1 MTMASMSTLFPASR
15 ASSSS
20 SSSSLSSLSSTT
32 RSTTGGCR
40 ICCSSSS
47 SQNET
52 KEYGGTRASISG
64 VTRRRNDNT
73 NDAFVFVSA
82 AQKRQT
88 LNKCFPR
95 SSFNTT
101 TNVTRAAAVAVAA
114 AATTTTTTTTGDI
127 ENEDENKKKRKSN
140 KLPTRMV
147 VETAM
152 LAAMTGLSFHLSASF
167 RLETYLGSLFPLP
180 IVVASA
186 RWGDIA
192 AWRTLLVAFLLLTL
206 LSGPL
211 RASNYACL
219 HGFTGLALGLCWKR
233 KFSWVQSVPISA
245 LARTVG
251 VFSSLAVSSL
261 VIRENVLRLMV
272 QQVYAL
278 IDQICATLGATFVP
292 NMTAILCVAF
302 VFVILNSLSYT
313 LILHL
318 VYSIALVTA
327 TPDGNFSNAPL
338 KVRRAL
344 GLPSAFMQ

>member
-20 SSSSLSSLSSTT
+20 SSSFSLSSLSSTT

-47 SQNET
+47 SENET

-101 TNVTRAAAVAVAA
+101 TNVTRAAAVAV
-114 AATTTTTTTTGDI
+114 DI

>member
-1 MTMASMSTLFPASR
+1 MTSASMLFRST

-20 SSSSLSSLSSTT
+20 SSSSSSSWSRAGCRTKSSTGCHFSSSSKNRGKRVSIESGNTKRRNDACTAQKRRTPNCFRRSSTT
-32 RSTTGGCR
+32 
-40 ICCSSSS
+40 II
-47 SQNET
+47 
-52 KEYGGTRASISG
+52 TRAM
-64 VTRRRNDNT
+64 V
-73 NDAFVFVSA
+73 
-82 AQKRQT
+82 
-88 LNKCFPR
+88 
-95 SSFNTT
+95 
-101 TNVTRAAAVAVAA
+101 AAVTAA
-114 AATTTTTTTTGDI
+114 AAAFGASTAG
-127 ENEDENKKKRKSN
+127 EVENKNKKTRKSN

-186 RWGDIA
+186 RWGDVA

-219 HGFTGLALGLCWKR
+219 HGFTGLALGMCWKR

-245 LARTVG
+245 LARTIG
-251 VFSSLAVSSL
+251 VFSSLAISSL
-261 VIRENVLRLMV
+261 IIRENVLRLMV

-338 KVRRAL
+338 KVRRSL

>member
-1 MTMASMSTLFPASR
+1 MMMASMSTLFPASR

-20 SSSSLSSLSSTT
+20 SSSSSLSSTT

-40 ICCSSSS
+40 SCCCSSSS
-47 SQNET
+47 SSSSSKNET

-95 SSFNTT
+95 SSSNTT
-101 TNVTRAAAVAVAA
+101 TRA
-114 AATTTTTTTTGDI
+114 AATTTTTTTTGDM

>member
-15 ASSSS
+15 ASSSSSS

-47 SQNET
+47 SENET

-101 TNVTRAAAVAVAA
+101 TNVTRAAAVAV
-114 AATTTTTTTTGDI
+114 DI

>member
-20 SSSSLSSLSSTT
+20 SSSFSLSSLSSTT

-47 SQNET
+47 SENET

-64 VTRRRNDNT
+64 VTRRRNNNT

-95 SSFNTT
+95 SSSNTT
-101 TNVTRAAAVAVAA
+101 TRA
-114 AATTTTTTTTGDI
+114 AATTTGDM
-127 ENEDENKKKRKSN
+127 ENDDENKKKRKSN

>member
-20 SSSSLSSLSSTT
+20 SSSFSLSSLSSTT

-47 SQNET
+47 SENET

-64 VTRRRNDNT
+64 VTRRRNNNT

-101 TNVTRAAAVAVAA
+101 TNVTRAAAVAV
-114 AATTTTTTTTGDI
+114 DI

>member
-15 ASSSS
+15 ASSSSS

-47 SQNET
+47 SENET

-101 TNVTRAAAVAVAA
+101 TNVTRAAAVAV
-114 AATTTTTTTTGDI
+114 DI

>member
-15 ASSSS
+15 ASSSSS

-40 ICCSSSS
+40 SCCCSSSS
-47 SQNET
+47 SKNET

-114 AATTTTTTTTGDI
+114 TTTTGDI
-127 ENEDENKKKRKSN
+127 ENEDEDKKKRKSN

>member
-1 MTMASMSTLFPASR
+1 MSIESGNTKRRNDACTAQKRRTPNCFR
-15 ASSSS
+15 R
-20 SSSSLSSLSSTT
+20 SSTT
-32 RSTTGGCR
+32 IT
-40 ICCSSSS
+40 
-47 SQNET
+47 
-52 KEYGGTRASISG
+52 TRAM
-64 VTRRRNDNT
+64 
-73 NDAFVFVSA
+73 
-82 AQKRQT
+82 
-88 LNKCFPR
+88 
-95 SSFNTT
+95 
-101 TNVTRAAAVAVAA
+101 AAAVTAA
-114 AATTTTTTTTGDI
+114 AAACGASTAG
-127 ENEDENKKKRKSN
+127 EVENKNKKTRKSN

-186 RWGDIA
+186 RWGDVA

-219 HGFTGLALGLCWKR
+219 HGFTGLALGMCWKR

-245 LARTVG
+245 LARTIG
-251 VFSSLAVSSL
+251 VFSSLAISSL

-272 QQVYAL
+272 QQVFAL
-278 IDQICATLGATFVP
+278 IDQIFATLGATFVP
-292 NMTAILCVAF
+292 NMTVILCVAF
-302 VFVILNSLSYT
+302 LFVILNSLSYT

-338 KVRRAL
+338 KVRRSL
-344 GLPSAFMQ
+344 G

>member
-1 MTMASMSTLFPASR
+1 MLSSFFYHHYHQSDGSSSH
-15 ASSSS
+15 SSSS
-20 SSSSLSSLSSTT
+20 S
-32 RSTTGGCR
+32 
-40 ICCSSSS
+40 IW
-47 SQNET
+47 
-52 KEYGGTRASISG
+52 
-64 VTRRRNDNT
+64 
-73 NDAFVFVSA
+73 
-82 AQKRQT
+82 
-88 LNKCFPR
+88 
-95 SSFNTT
+95 SFNSG
-101 TNVTRAAAVAVAA
+101 RS
-114 AATTTTTTTTGDI
+114 GKQKQ
-127 ENEDENKKKRKSN
+127 ENKKIEQVTDANGRRDGHAGCHDRLKFP
-140 KLPTRMV
+140 LIGV
-147 VETAM
+147 VQIGN
-152 LAAMTGLSFHLSASF
+152 LF
-167 RLETYLGSLFPLP
+167 RISLFPLP

-186 RWGDIA
+186 RWGDVA

-219 HGFTGLALGLCWKR
+219 HGFTGLALGMCWKR

-245 LARTVG
+245 LARTIG
-251 VFSSLAVSSL
+251 VFSSLAISSL

-338 KVRRAL
+338 KVRRSL

>member
-1 MTMASMSTLFPASR
+1 MTSVSMLFRSTASSSSSSP
-15 ASSSS
+15 SSSS
-20 SSSSLSSLSSTT
+20 SSSSSSWMRADCRTKST
-32 RSTTGGCR
+32 GCR
-40 ICCSSSS
+40 FSSSS
-47 SQNET
+47 KNRGKRVSIESGNT
-52 KEYGGTRASISG
+52 K
-64 VTRRRNDNT
+64 RRNDACT
-73 NDAFVFVSA
+73 S
-82 AQKRQT
+82 
-88 LNKCFPR
+88 
-95 SSFNTT
+95 TT
-101 TNVTRAAAVAVAA
+101 ITTIAMAAAVTAA
-114 AATTTTTTTTGDI
+114 AAFGASTAG
-127 ENEDENKKKRKSN
+127 EVENKNKKTRKSN

-186 RWGDIA
+186 RWGDVA

-219 HGFTGLALGLCWKR
+219 HGFTGLALGMCWKR

-245 LARTVG
+245 LARTIG
-251 VFSSLAVSSL
+251 VFSSLAISSL

-338 KVRRAL
+338 KVRRSL

>member
-1 MTMASMSTLFPASR
+1 MTSVSMLFRSTASSSSSSP
-15 ASSSS
+15 SSSS
-20 SSSSLSSLSSTT
+20 SSSSSSWMRAGCRPKSTGCRFSSSSKNRGKRVSIESGNTKRRNDACTAQNRRIPNCFRRSFFRRSSTT
-32 RSTTGGCR
+32 IT
-40 ICCSSSS
+40 
-47 SQNET
+47 
-52 KEYGGTRASISG
+52 TRAM
-64 VTRRRNDNT
+64 
-73 NDAFVFVSA
+73 
-82 AQKRQT
+82 
-88 LNKCFPR
+88 
-95 SSFNTT
+95 
-101 TNVTRAAAVAVAA
+101 AAAVTAA
-114 AATTTTTTTTGDI
+114 AAFGASTAG
-127 ENEDENKKKRKSN
+127 EVENKNKKTRKSN

-186 RWGDIA
+186 RWGDVA

-219 HGFTGLALGLCWKR
+219 HGFTGLALGMCWKR

-245 LARTVG
+245 LARTIG
-251 VFSSLAVSSL
+251 VFSSLAISSL

-338 KVRRAL
+338 KVRRSL

>member
-15 ASSSS
+15 ASSS

-101 TNVTRAAAVAVAA
+101 TNVTRAAAVAV
-114 AATTTTTTTTGDI
+114 DI

>member
-20 SSSSLSSLSSTT
+20 SSSFSLSSLSSTT

-47 SQNET
+47 SENET

-101 TNVTRAAAVAVAA
+101 TNLTRAAAVAV
-114 AATTTTTTTTGDI
+114 DI

>member
-1 MTMASMSTLFPASR
+1 MSIESGNTKRRNDVCTAQKRRTPNCFCR
-15 ASSSS
+15 
-20 SSSSLSSLSSTT
+20 SSTT
-32 RSTTGGCR
+32 IT
-40 ICCSSSS
+40 
-47 SQNET
+47 
-52 KEYGGTRASISG
+52 TRAM
-64 VTRRRNDNT
+64 
-73 NDAFVFVSA
+73 
-82 AQKRQT
+82 
-88 LNKCFPR
+88 
-95 SSFNTT
+95 
-101 TNVTRAAAVAVAA
+101 AAVTAA
-114 AATTTTTTTTGDI
+114 AAFGASTAG
-127 ENEDENKKKRKSN
+127 EVENKNKKTRKSN

-186 RWGDIA
+186 RWGDVA

-219 HGFTGLALGLCWKR
+219 HGFTGLALGMCWKR
-233 KFSWVQSVPISA
+233 KFSLGAKRAYICARSEP
-245 LARTVG
+245 LASFF
-251 VFSSLAVSSL
+251 FSRDFSLL

-338 KVRRAL
+338 KVRRSL

>member
-15 ASSSS
+15 ASSS

-47 SQNET
+47 SENET

-101 TNVTRAAAVAVAA
+101 TNVTRAAAVAV
-114 AATTTTTTTTGDI
+114 DI

>member
-20 SSSSLSSLSSTT
+20 SSSFSLSSLSSTT

-47 SQNET
+47 SENET

-101 TNVTRAAAVAVAA
+101 TNVTRAAAVAV
-114 AATTTTTTTTGDI
+114 DI

-180 IVVASA
+180 NVVASA

>member
-1 MTMASMSTLFPASR
+1 MTSTVLSPIPLRSAAAAA
-15 ASSSS
+15 ASSRRRRAKSGSCCCTSS
-20 SSSSLSSLSSTT
+20 SFLSK
-32 RSTTGGCR
+32 
-40 ICCSSSS
+40 
-47 SQNET
+47 NKT
-52 KEYGGTRASISG
+52 KEYRGNRVSTSGSTRTIKRTRMNYNGAGGGGDDDVSFFVIAKQ
-64 VTRRRNDNT
+64 RRRM
-73 NDAFVFVSA
+73 
-82 AQKRQT
+82 
-88 LNKCFPR
+88 LKCFRR
-95 SSFNTT
+95 SSTIT
-101 TNVTRAAAVAVAA
+101 ITAAAAVA
-114 AATTTTTTTTGDI
+114 ATAEL
-127 ENEDENKKKRKSN
+127 ENEDERKKKRKSN

-180 IVVASA
+180 VVVASA
-186 RWGDIA
+186 RWGDVA

-219 HGFTGLALGLCWKR
+219 HGFTGLALGMCWKR

-245 LARTVG
+245 LARTIG
-251 VFSSLAVSSL
+251 VFSSLAISSL
-261 VIRENVLRLMV
+261 VIRENILRLMI

-292 NMTAILCVAF
+292 NMTTILCVAF

-327 TPDGNFSNAPL
+327 TPDRNFSNAPL

-344 GLPSAFMQ
+344 GLSSTFIQ

>member
-1 MTMASMSTLFPASR
+1 MTSASMLFRST

-20 SSSSLSSLSSTT
+20 SSSSSSSWSRAGCRTKSSTGCHFSSSSKNRGKRVSIESGNTKRRNDACTAQKRRTPNCFRRSSTT
-32 RSTTGGCR
+32 
-40 ICCSSSS
+40 II
-47 SQNET
+47 
-52 KEYGGTRASISG
+52 TRAM
-64 VTRRRNDNT
+64 V
-73 NDAFVFVSA
+73 
-82 AQKRQT
+82 
-88 LNKCFPR
+88 
-95 SSFNTT
+95 
-101 TNVTRAAAVAVAA
+101 AAVTAA
-114 AATTTTTTTTGDI
+114 AAAFGASTAG
-127 ENEDENKKKRKSN
+127 EVENKNKKTRKSN

-186 RWGDIA
+186 RWGDVA

-219 HGFTGLALGLCWKR
+219 HGFTGLALGMCWKR

-245 LARTVG
+245 LART
-251 VFSSLAVSSL
+251 
-261 VIRENVLRLMV
+261 I

-338 KVRRAL
+338 KVRRSL

>member
-1 MTMASMSTLFPASR
+1 MMMTSMSTLFPASR

-20 SSSSLSSLSSTT
+20 SSSSSLSSTT

-40 ICCSSSS
+40 SCCCCSSSS
-47 SQNET
+47 SSSSKNET
-52 KEYGGTRASISG
+52 KEYGGTRANISG

-95 SSFNTT
+95 SSSNTT
-101 TNVTRAAAVAVAA
+101 TRA
-114 AATTTTTTTTGDI
+114 AATTTTTTTTTGDM
-127 ENEDENKKKRKSN
+127 ESDDENKKKRKSN